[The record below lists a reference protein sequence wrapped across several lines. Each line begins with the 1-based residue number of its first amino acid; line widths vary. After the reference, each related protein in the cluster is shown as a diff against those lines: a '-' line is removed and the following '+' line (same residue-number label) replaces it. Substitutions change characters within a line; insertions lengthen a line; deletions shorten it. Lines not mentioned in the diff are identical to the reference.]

1 MRIVIPRRGMGLLP
15 MGLLAALLVLPPVTT
30 AAQPSPHLL
39 TAPALGV
46 GRIDGVMKDRLGR
59 IWQAGQQLGRRANV
73 LAKVGD
79 SITAS
84 GLFLS
89 DAGDGN
95 AVLGAHPELASIIA
109 YYRKLRVDKIGGVAH
124 NSLNRHSLAAR
135 AGYTAFQLYGP
146 TVSPLQ
152 MEYSAI
158 NPAVAVIMI
167 GSNDIDEMAAA
178 EFQSDLAGVVDTTLQ
193 AGIIPILSTIPDRS
207 DSARTIARMAAFNA
221 VIRDEAAAEHLPLID
236 YWAALQPLP
245 NRGIGADS
253 LHPTVFPAPRGAQG
267 SVTFTARGLQYGWD
281 LRNYL
286 TLQML
291 ARVRAVVFANG
302 PPDP

>member
-1 MRIVIPRRGMGLLP
+1 MHVLTLRRGAGLL
-15 MGLLAALLVLPPVTT
+15 GLGVLLALIALPPG
-30 AAQPSPHLL
+30 AAA
-39 TAPALGV
+39 APPARPVYGL
-46 GRIDGVMKDRLGR
+46 GRIDAVMKDRLGR
-59 IWQAGQQLGRRANV
+59 VWQAGQQLGQRANV

-109 YYRKLRVDKIGGVAH
+109 YYRKVRVETVGGVAH
-124 NSLNRHSLAAR
+124 NSLNRRSLAAR

-167 GSNDIDEMAAA
+167 GSNDIDEMEAA
-178 EFQSDLAGVVDTTLQ
+178 EFQPDLAGVVDSTLQ

-207 DSARTIARMAAFNA
+207 DSPRTIARMAAFNA
-221 VIRDEAAAEHLPLID
+221 VIREEAAAEHLPLVD
-236 YWAALQPLP
+236 YWAALQPLA

-253 LHPTVFPAPRGAQG
+253 LHPTVYPAPRGAQG
-267 SVTFTARGLQYGWD
+267 SVTFTERGLQYGWD

-291 ARVRAVVFANG
+291 ARVRAVVFADG
-302 PPDP
+302 PPDE

>member
-1 MRIVIPRRGMGLLP
+1 MHVVTLRRVPALVGLILSAGLITLP
-15 MGLLAALLVLPPVTT
+15 SQSVAAYSTPAPAARPVT
-30 AAQPSPHLL
+30 
-39 TAPALGV
+39 GV
-46 GRIDGVMKDRLGR
+46 GRIDTVMKDRLGR

-84 GLFLS
+84 GLFLA

-95 AVLGAHPELASIIA
+95 TVLGAHPELAPIIV
-109 YYRKLRVDKIGGVAH
+109 YYRKVRVDTVGGVAH
-124 NSLNRHSLAAR
+124 NSLNRRSLAAR

-146 TVSPLQ
+146 TVNPLQ
-152 MEYSAI
+152 MEYDAI

-167 GSNDIDEMAAA
+167 GSNDIDEMEAA
-178 EFQSDLAGVVDTTLQ
+178 EFRSDLAGVVDTTLR

-207 DSARTIARMAAFNA
+207 DSPRTIARMTAFNA
-221 VIRDEAAAEHLPLID
+221 TIRDEAAAEHLPLVD
-236 YWAALQPLP
+236 YWAALQALP
-245 NRGIGADS
+245 NHGIGADS
-253 LHPTVFPAPRGAQG
+253 LHPTVYPAPRGAQG
-267 SVTFTARGLQYGWD
+267 SVTFTERALQYGWD

-291 ARVRAVVFANG
+291 ARVRAVVFADG
-302 PPDP
+302 PADL